1 MFAVLQLEAFALQA
15 ALRTGASLSG
25 TPPAGLLTGRGR
37 QTSLGEC
44 NRAARTAG
52 LCAGM
57 SVAQALARCPG
68 LLLHAPDPAAEA
80 EAAAVL
86 LAAALTLSPTVEATR
101 AGCCTID
108 LRGTDPAGRQAA
120 AEAAVRALR
129 ATKLEASAGVPPTP
143 RLAAYAA
150 RRAGENDLP
159 GGFLAVEDEQSFLAT
174 LPLDY
179 AEPTPAQAARLTGW
193 GVRSL
198 GELTALTA
206 AGLTRRLGREGRELW
221 DRARG
226 GEPRPLRRH
235 EPPSCFHAAAD
246 LEMGVET
253 LPALLPPLQ
262 RHVARLALELQ
273 AAGLAAGGLEL
284 ELQLEDASPQR
295 AHFRLPLPTASAAL
309 LQRALETHLSGLR
322 TPAPVRGWS
331 LRVEAVRAPVRQQ
344 DFLSGGL
351 RDPQAFT
358 ETLARVAA
366 LVGADRVGTPVPT
379 DTHRPDAAALGP
391 PPGLLEEAPAAP
403 PGAIGLPLRR
413 FRPPLP
419 ARLTFAPACGRP
431 AHIWTERF
439 SGPVTEA
446 RGPWCASGDWWEPA
460 RAWTRVE
467 WDVALAGGGLYR
479 LLGEREAWFVEGE
492 YD

>member
-1 MFAVLQLEAFALQA
+1 VFAVLHLEAFALQA
-15 ALRTGASLSG
+15 ALRAGSPVSG
-25 TPPAGLLTGRGR
+25 TQPAGLLTGLGR
-37 QTSLGEC
+37 QTGLAEC
-44 NRAARTAG
+44 NRAARAAG
-52 LCAGM
+52 LSAGI
-57 SVAQALARCPG
+57 SVAQALARCPE
-68 LLLHAPDPAAEA
+68 LLLRAAEPAAEA
-80 EAAAVL
+80 EAGAVL
-86 LAAALTLSPTVEATR
+86 LAAALTLSPTVEATA

-108 LRGTDPAGRQAA
+108 LRGTEPAGRRAA
-120 AEAAVRALR
+120 AEAAVRALA
-129 ATKLEASAGVPPTP
+129 ATGLQASAGVARTP

-150 RRAGENDLP
+150 RWAGENALP
-159 GGFLAVEDEQSFLAT
+159 GGFLAVEDEESFLAT
-174 LPLDY
+174 LPIDY
-179 AEPTPAQAARLTGW
+179 AEPTPAQAARLAGW
-193 GVRSL
+193 GVRTL

-235 EPPSCFHAAAD
+235 EPPTCFHADAD
-246 LEMGVET
+246 HEAGIET

-262 RHVARLALELQ
+262 RHLARLALELQ
-273 AAGLAAGGLEL
+273 AAGLAAGGLVL
-284 ELQLEDASPQR
+284 ELRLEDGPPHR
-295 AHFRLPLPTASAAL
+295 AHLRLPAPTASAGP
-309 LQRALETHLSGLR
+309 LQRALETHLTGLR
-322 TPAPVRGWS
+322 TAAAVKGWS

-351 RDPQAFT
+351 RDPHAFT

-366 LVGADRVGTPVPT
+366 LVGADRVGTPVPV

-391 PPGLLEEAPAAP
+391 PPGLLEDAPAGP
-403 PGAIGLPLRR
+403 SGAIGLPLRR

-419 ARLTFAPACGRP
+419 ARLTFAPASGWP
-431 AHIWTERF
+431 AHVWTERF

-446 RGPWCASGDWWEPA
+446 RGPWCASGEWWEPA
-460 RAWTRVE
+460 RAWARVE

-479 LLGEREAWFVEGE
+479 ILGEHEAWFVEGE